1 VGARGR
7 GRGWGPPGLH
17 EPPLVSKVQ
26 GYLVR
31 REARMHISTLKLEFE
46 PNNLSNMGTPA
57 RTHGVGTPS
66 LYSGED
72 QEDWGLG
79 GIRRIY
85 CIKGKF
91 V

>member
-1 VGARGR
+1 
-7 GRGWGPPGLH
+7 
-17 EPPLVSKVQ
+17 
-26 GYLVR
+26 
-31 REARMHISTLKLEFE
+31 MHISTLKLEFE

-57 RTHGVGTPS
+57 RAHGVGTPS
-66 LYSGED
+66 LYSGEA

-79 GIRRIY
+79 GIQKID